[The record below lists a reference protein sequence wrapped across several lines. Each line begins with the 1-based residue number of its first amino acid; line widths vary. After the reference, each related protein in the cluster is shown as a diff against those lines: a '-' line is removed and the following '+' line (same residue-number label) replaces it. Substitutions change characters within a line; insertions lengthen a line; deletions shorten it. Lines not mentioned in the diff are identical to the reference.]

1 MRVDL
6 RSNARAVISGVDRLN
21 SQMPFAVASALTA
34 QVKSIQATMPSALEQ
49 DLDRPTDFTKRSVYI
64 VPARKDKLEASVGIK
79 DKQAEYLLFQV
90 RGGERFPRRRALK
103 LPSEALV
110 DGASGAPIKLD
121 AHGNIR
127 RADLRRMVNAAK
139 QANPTQRKGKAK
151 PGSVFYGV
159 PKNRPGASAGLFQR
173 TDKGLLPLVLFP
185 QRSAK
190 YSPRFRFYER
200 AREITNQQFEQLL
213 AKSWARALATAR

>member
-1 MRVDL
+1 MRVNL
-6 RSNARAVISGVDRLN
+6 NTNVRSVISGVDRLS
-21 SQMPFAVASALTA
+21 SQTPFAVASALTA
-34 QVKSIQATMPSALEQ
+34 QVKSIQAAMPSALEQ
-49 DLDRPTDFTKRSVYI
+49 DLYRPTDFTKRGVYI
-64 VPARKDKLEASVGIK
+64 VPARKDKLEATVGIK

-90 RGGERFPRRRALK
+90 QGGERFPRRKALK
-103 LPSEALV
+103 LPAEALA
-110 DGASGAPIKLD
+110 DGAGGAPIKLD

-127 RADLRRMVNAAK
+127 RGDLRRLVNAAK
-139 QANPTQRKGKAK
+139 QAKASSRKDKAK
-151 PGSVFYGV
+151 PVSVFYGV

-213 AKSWARALATAR
+213 SKAWARALATAR